1 MRVLVGTSEGLHDA
15 GRGVVGFD
23 GRKVT
28 ALAPGREGLWAIVD
42 GGSVWRGD
50 GPSWEPAA
58 ETAGRRLNCVVE
70 ASGDVWAGAA
80 EAHLLKLADGRLEDV
95 VSFDKVEGREGWYT
109 PWGGPP
115 DVRSLSAGPDGV
127 LYANV
132 HVGGIVRSADGGGTW
147 EPTIDLDTD
156 VHRVVAHPDTPRLV
170 LAALGAGGLATS
182 ANGGGTWAFETG
194 GLHATYCRTVAIAGD
209 AMLLSASTGPFGGR
223 AAVYRRPLSGG
234 AFERC
239 TSGLPEWFGANIDSH
254 WLDANGTNAAFGTTD
269 GEVYASS
276 DAGQTW
282 TLADHGLPAIH
293 CVVCVVLAPDG

>member
-1 MRVLVGTSEGLHDA
+1 MRVLVGTSEGLYEA
-15 GRGVVGFD
+15 GRGAVAFD
-23 GRKVT
+23 GRSIT
-28 ALAPGREGLWAIVD
+28 ALAPGREGWWAIVD

-50 GPSWEPAA
+50 GPSWEPVV
-58 ETAGRRLNCVVE
+58 ETLGPRLNCVLE
-70 ASGDVWAGAA
+70 GSSNVWVGTA

-95 VSFDKVEGREGWYT
+95 APFDKVEGRDRWYT

-115 DVRSLSAGPDGV
+115 DVRSMSVGPDGV

-132 HVGGIVRSADGGGTW
+132 HVGGIVRSTEDEAVW
-147 EPTIDLDTD
+147 SPTIDVDTD
-156 VHRVVAHPDTPRLV
+156 VHRVLAHPRTPGLV
-170 LAALGAGGLATS
+170 LAALGAGGLGMS
-182 ANGGGTWAFETG
+182 ADGGGTWALDTD
-194 GLHATYCRTVAIAGD
+194 GLHATYCRAVAVAGEWV
-209 AMLLSASTGPFGGR
+209 LLSASVGPFGGL
-223 AAVYRRPLSGG
+223 AALYRRPLAGG
-234 AFERC
+234 TFERC
-239 TSGLPEWFGANIDSH
+239 TAGLPEWFGANIDSH